1 MTNLKNS
8 NLKVPPLKIVLS
20 SATSGGSDRSSST
33 SPSSDSESLDSNH
46 TIISENQQERNN
58 RSDQKD
64 DATQGKFDK
73 VSRGHTA
80 KGNNAGEGCSSID
93 QKVSYATPNAT
104 TNVSG
109 GKRPHQDQSSDAS
122 FDSAATT
129 REPTSS
135 SNQRITRSSQRAA
148 QQNKSDNNSNE
159 TNGDDTNLVDNN
171 QDKST
176 SELGQ
181 RKVKRRKAEQA
192 ETLEESNQQVQQQPI
207 VMANICPAN
216 YQLPSQNSFELYR
229 DIRNRPHMKMMKL
242 DLVPPRVPHGFKDY
256 IIYGGPYLL
265 EGNKV
270 GLGLSGGRIDSPDAH
285 MKTGLDTSC
294 PSARTKLPLNVPRRL
309 SLNQSNFNQRHSS
322 YIIPKLL
329 EAPKNLKSG
338 SPLFKLFQDQEIARQ
353 RMRMQHLKERERSVL
368 TSEQEILR
376 AYNQVTIADNHQTL
390 HLSACTFFY
399 YQERYHY
406 VDEKSNYL
414 DSINQK
420 DSSQSREN
428 SDSCNA
434 ESAATGRHQ
443 DTKDD
448 GTSGSVAAN
457 NSGTSDKT
465 RPSSDVKDDKEQ
477 SKPSCELSS
486 NGGTDVKTPKRKTSE
501 QGGDEKVEAIGDSKN
516 ACDIDSSKSVKST
529 DESGTKEQ
537 DLNGD
542 KAISSN
548 SVDDKASGD
557 PKPVGG
563 KNASGEVSKTD
574 AQTSVTIPDSD
585 LKGTNKAA
593 FLNNLQDID
602 NKWAK
607 IKDEMFVRHKNESDS
622 LYAVQCLEWEW
633 KAKEI
638 GACDV
643 RLSLKVDP
651 EFVPRVVVSAL
662 DY

>member
-1 MTNLKNS
+1 MGGDMTNLKNS

-58 RSDQKD
+58 RPDPKD
-64 DATQGKFDK
+64 DAIQGKFDK

-80 KGNNAGEGCSSID
+80 KGNANGGYSGTD
-93 QKVSYATPNAT
+93 QKAANTTAAT
-104 TNVSG
+104 TTTTASTVSG
-109 GKRPHQDQSSDAS
+109 SRRLHQDQNSDINL
-122 FDSAATT
+122 DSTATT
-129 REPTSS
+129 KEPTST

-148 QQNKSDNNSNE
+148 QQNRSDNCNE
-159 TNGDDTNLVDNN
+159 TNGDDTNLADN
-171 QDKST
+171 QDKSN

-181 RKVKRRKAEQA
+181 RKVKRRKQEQTEA
-192 ETLEESNQQVQQQPI
+192 LEESNQQVQQQPI

-265 EGNKV
+265 DGNKV
-270 GLGLSGGRIDSPDAH
+270 GLGLSGGRIDSPGAS
-285 MKTGLDTSC
+285 MKTGAK
-294 PSARTKLPLNVPRRL
+294 PKLSSNFQRRI
-309 SLNQSNFNQRHSS
+309 SMNQSSFNQRHRS
-322 YIIPKLL
+322 YVIPKLL
-329 EAPKNLKSG
+329 DAPKNLKSG
-338 SPLFKLFQDQEIARQ
+338 SPLFKLFQDQELARQ

-368 TSEQEILR
+368 ISEQEILR
-376 AYNQVTIADNHQTL
+376 AYNQVTIADNQQTL
-390 HLSACTFFY
+390 HLSACTYFY

-434 ESAATGRHQ
+434 ENATTGRHQ
-443 DTKDD
+443 
-448 GTSGSVAAN
+448 TSKGDEQQNSVATN
-457 NSGTSDKT
+457 NSQPSDKA
-465 RPSSDVKDDKEQ
+465 RQSSEVKDDKDLGNQNSESSSSVGPDAGP
-477 SKPSCELSS
+477 SKKKVSDQEGS
-486 NGGTDVKTPKRKTSE
+486 
-501 QGGDEKVEAIGDSKN
+501 EKVEAIIDSKN
-516 ACDIDSSKSVKST
+516 SCDNDLSKSSSESSTKGQDSKGEKST
-529 DESGTKEQ
+529 DNNSSDGKTLGEPIPA
-537 DLNGD
+537 GD
-542 KAISSN
+542 KAAN
-548 SVDDKASGD
+548 
-557 PKPVGG
+557 
-563 KNASGEVSKTD
+563 GETCSTAV
-574 AQTSVTIPDSD
+574 QPGVTISDSD
-585 LKGTNKAA
+585 LKGANKEA
-593 FLNNLQDID
+593 FLLNLQEID

-638 GACDV
+638 GSCDV

-651 EFVPRVVVSAL
+651 EFVPRVVVSSL